1 MTLMMSKRKVITNQA
16 KISPKDLM
24 DMVDA
29 KLDQIEDQR
38 IVLQE
43 LTDTKNFMVIAL
55 LRESFFREK
64 VEEGVALLLK

>member
-1 MTLMMSKRKVITNQA
+1 MTLMMSERKVITNQA